1 MRKGSSFRWIN
12 RVFLFYFSTFSWSLL
27 SRRIQ
32 EFALLPLLSKFRR
45 FIRGIFGIL
54 SLLLLLLCYTS
65 SPMNRL
71 LLLLPFY
78 HYLVVSYLV
87 EVTESSR
94 ARKYNYRSYRA
105 LLEPR
110 SCRED
115 VKALVVRVVAS
126 FSFFCKQDTSSRS
139 SVQDDTISQTTFVR
153 TLLVADD

>member
-1 MRKGSSFRWIN
+1 MLHK
-12 RVFLFYFSTFSWSLL
+12 L
-27 SRRIQ
+27 SESIIVT
-32 EFALLPLLSKFRR
+32 ATV
-45 FIRGIFGIL
+45 L
-54 SLLLLLLCYTS
+54 SLFG
-65 SPMNRL
+65 R
-71 LLLLPFY
+71 
-78 HYLVVSYLV
+78 SYLV

>member
-1 MRKGSSFRWIN
+1 MLHK
-12 RVFLFYFSTFSWSLL
+12 L
-27 SRRIQ
+27 SDESITVT
-32 EFALLPLLSKFRR
+32 ATV
-45 FIRGIFGIL
+45 L
-54 SLLLLLLCYTS
+54 SLFG
-65 SPMNRL
+65 R
-71 LLLLPFY
+71 
-78 HYLVVSYLV
+78 SYLV

-94 ARKYNYRSYRA
+94 ARKYNYRSYSS
-105 LLEPR
+105 PR

>member
-65 SPMNRL
+65 SPNRL

-94 ARKYNYRSYRA
+94 ARKYNYRSYSS
-105 LLEPR
+105 PR